1 MIVLALDTAG
11 VWCSAALYDG
21 ARDLVLA
28 ERSEE
33 LGKGHAE
40 RLMDLI
46 DAVLAEAQLP
56 MQAIGRIG
64 VTIGPGSFTGI
75 RTGVATAR
83 GLSLALGVP
92 SAGVTTL
99 QVLAAAALLDHP
111 GKPVLAAID
120 ARRGEIYAQVFGPDC
135 KPLAPAEAVDAD
147 AARALAI
154 SYQASVTGSAKALI
168 EGHEAS
174 ATPDHF
180 SAALAARLVHGLNNP
195 EKPKPLYLR
204 APDAKPQAGFA
215 ISRI

>member
-33 LGKGHAE
+33 IGKGHAE
-40 RLMDLI
+40 RLMGMV
-46 DAVLAEAQLP
+46 DAVLDEAGLP
-56 MQAIGRIG
+56 LQSVERIG

-75 RTGVATAR
+75 RTGVAAAR
-83 GLSLALGVP
+83 GLGLALGVP
-92 SAGVTTL
+92 TAGVTTL
-99 QVLAAAALLDHP
+99 QILAAAAATDHP
-111 GKPVLAAID
+111 GKAILAAID
-120 ARRGEIYAQVFGPDC
+120 AKRGEIYAQVFGPDME
-135 KPLAPAEAVDAD
+135 PVSDAMAID
-147 AARALAI
+147 LEAARALAAEH
-154 SYQASVTGSAKALI
+154 QAHVTGSAKALI
-168 EGHEAS
+168 EGLEAS
-174 ATPDHF
+174 AAPDHF
-180 SAALAARLVHGLNNP
+180 PAGLAARLVHGLNNP